1 MSETINSEMS
11 SFEIPRCSCSA
22 CMQASS
28 GALDNDNPTQDDP
41 LYAPTV
47 TATPEQ
53 FANYLTDGFWQDR
66 NSIGRSWDTTSDNEI
81 TFSMSSGYDAAQKD
95 GIRMAFESWS
105 DVANITFREISA
117 NADIDLVTNT
127 QNRAFSSSSVYSNG
141 NIASNYI
148 SIDDSQSYWSNFGD
162 MGDYALLTAIHE
174 IGHSLGLGH
183 TANYNGSGTY
193 ANDAQFVNDSHQYS
207 VMSYFNASN
216 TGSNHQGEY
225 ASTPMIYDI
234 LAVQNI
240 YGANMNA
247 RAGDTVYGYNSTA
260 GSDQFDFSINT
271 APVVAIW
278 DGNGTDT
285 IDVSGYGAN
294 QIVNLNDGEF
304 SNVMGSTGNLA
315 IAIGATIE
323 NAITG
328 GGNDWIYGN
337 EVNNTITLGS
347 GNDRGYGS
355 LGSDIIDGGTGTD
368 TMYYEDDDL
377 SDFSIASID
386 ADTLTFTHNTHGYT
400 DTVSNFEQYTI
411 GGQTYADTYLRGL
424 LNVDYIAAT
433 FKGEDNSWRY
443 KMGNLV
449 AGNIAIDSGDLGH
462 GGSTNYV
469 TGTRASNTTLTLQD
483 EGNNTEVAYLSTTV
497 LRNVTLTDFEYVE
510 TYLRNSSGVNLTVNG
525 GQQGKLVTGVG
536 NDTLNINAT
545 LVDGTD
551 SLSMR
556 IESGDGSDNI
566 NYTSANA
573 SLSALIYAGGGV
585 DDITIIGTSS
595 VTTYG
600 QDGDDTISGGAG
612 VDRIYGGLG
621 SDDING
627 NSGNDVIRGEDGDDI
642 INGNNGNDSILGGN
656 GIDTI
661 NGGSGAD
668 TLYGDG
674 DDDIISGGADN
685 DRLYG
690 GLGADDLSGGTGADR
705 LYGGDGD
712 DTLFGGDD
720 ADRLYGQNNNDTLHG
735 GDAGDILYGQ
745 GGDDII
751 NGDAGDDDLLGGTG
765 NDTLDGGA
773 DNDTVR
779 GEDGNDILNGGTG
792 NDFIVGGNG
801 LDTLNGDDGD
811 DELYGNNDDDILN
824 GGAGEDELR
833 GGAGNDT
840 LHGGDDADFLSGE
853 DDDDILY
860 GDGARDNIY
869 GGNGNDILHGGAD
882 ADRLYGGNGNDTLV
896 GLGDY
901 DAMRGQAGADTFAT
915 TVATSGYD
923 TFSDFRLTE
932 GDIINVTDILDT
944 YNHGISDIN
953 DFVYFDDRGSFH
965 DMYVSTQGDGS
976 FNRVARVYDGNT
988 MDGQSVD
995 DLVALNQLVADQ
1007 SVL

>member
-1 MSETINSEMS
+1 MSETINSQMS
-11 SFEIPRCSCSA
+11 DFEIPKCSCSA
-22 CMQASS
+22 CLQASS
-28 GALDNDNPTQDDP
+28 GTLDNDNPTQDDP

-66 NSIGRSWDTTSDNEI
+66 NSIGRSWDTSENNEI
-81 TFSMSSGYDAAQKD
+81 TFSINSGYNDTQKA
-95 GIRMAFESWS
+95 GIRMAFDSWA
-105 DVANITFREISA
+105 DVADITFREISA
-117 NADIDLVTNT
+117 NADIDLVTNGS
-127 QNRAFSSSSVYSNG
+127 NRAFSSSSVYSTSE
-141 NIASNYI
+141 IASNYI
-148 SIDDSQSYWSNFGD
+148 SIDNSQSYWSNFGD

-193 ANDAQFVNDSHQYS
+193 ANDAQFINDSHQYS

-240 YGANMNA
+240 YGADMTT
-247 RAGDTVYGYNSTA
+247 RAGDTVYGFNSTA
-260 GSDQFDFSINT
+260 GSDQFDFTINLR
-271 APVVAIW
+271 PVVAIW
-278 DGNGTDT
+278 DGNGNDT
-285 IDVSGYGAN
+285 IDVSGYNSN

-328 GGNDWIYGN
+328 GGNDWVYGN
-337 EVNNTITLGS
+337 EINNTITLGN

-355 LGSDIIDGGTGTD
+355 LGSDIIDGGNGTD

-377 SDFSIASID
+377 SDFSIASLD

-400 DTVSNFEQYTI
+400 DTVSNFETYNI
-411 GGQTYADTYLRGL
+411 GGQVYADTYLRGL

-449 AGNIAIDSGDLGH
+449 AGNITIDSGDLGH
-462 GGSTNYV
+462 GGSTDYV
-469 TGTRASNTTLTLQD
+469 TGTRASNTTLSLQD
-483 EGNNTEVAYLSTTV
+483 EGNNTEVAYLSTTI
-497 LRNVTLTDFEYVE
+497 LRNVTLTNFEYVE

-536 NDTLNINAT
+536 NDTLNINAA

-556 IESGDGSDNI
+556 VESGDGSDTI
-566 NYTSANA
+566 NYTSASA

-585 DDITIIGTSS
+585 DNITITGLSS

-612 VDRIYGGLG
+612 IDRIYGGMG
-621 SDDING
+621 NDDING
-627 NSGNDVIRGEDGDDI
+627 NSGNDVIRGEFGDDI
-642 INGNNGNDSILGGN
+642 INGNNGNDSILGGD
-656 GIDTI
+656 GLDTI

-668 TLYGDG
+668 VLYGG
-674 DDDIISGGADN
+674 NDDDIISGGVDN

-690 GLGADDLSGGTGADR
+690 EDGNDDLSGGNGEDR
-705 LYGGDGD
+705 LYGGDGN
-712 DTLFGGDD
+712 DTLFGGND
-720 ADRLYGQNNNDTLHG
+720 ADRLYGQNDNDTLHG

-745 GGDDII
+745 GGDDTI
-751 NGDAGDDDLLGGTG
+751 NGDEGDDQLLGGIG
-765 NDTLDGGA
+765 NDTLNGGNG
-773 DNDTVR
+773 NDTLR
-779 GEDGNDILNGGTG
+779 GEDGNDILNGGVGT
-792 NDFIVGGNG
+792 DFIVGGNG
-801 LDTLNGDDGD
+801 NDTLNGDAD
-811 DELYGNNDDDILN
+811 DDDLYGNGGEDIMN
-824 GGAGEDELR
+824 GGAGADELR

-840 LHGGDDADFLSGE
+840 LRGGDDADFLSGE
-853 DDDDILY
+853 DDDDVLY
-860 GDGARDNIY
+860 GDGARDDIY
-869 GGNGNDILHGGAD
+869 GGNGDDIIHGGAD
-882 ADRLYGGNGNDTLV
+882 ADRLYGGNGNDTII
-896 GLGDY
+896 GLGDF

-915 TVATSGYD
+915 TVVTGGYD
-923 TFSDFRLTE
+923 TFVDFRIT
-932 GDIINVTDILDT
+932 DNDVINITDILNT
-944 YNHGISDIN
+944 YTHGVSDIN
-953 DFVYFDDRGSFH
+953 DFVFFDDRGSFH
-965 DMYVSTQGDGS
+965 DVYISQNGDGN
-976 FNRVARVYDGNT
+976 FNRVARSYDGNT
-988 MDGQSVD
+988 MDGLSVD
-995 DLVALNQLVADQ
+995 DMVASGNLVANQ
-1007 SVL
+1007 SVF